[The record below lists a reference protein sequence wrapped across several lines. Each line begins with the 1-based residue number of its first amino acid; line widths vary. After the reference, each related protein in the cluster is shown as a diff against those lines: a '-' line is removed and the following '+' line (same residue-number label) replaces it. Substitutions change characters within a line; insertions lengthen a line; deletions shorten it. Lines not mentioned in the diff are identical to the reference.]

1 MNANGLSLLSLLAGV
16 PSPCVGQSLNELAR
30 ERVFEPLGMTR
41 SSFLFDAEIQR
52 NYSLG
57 HDAQGTPSKLRIR
70 PALASTTLHTT
81 ASDLARFGAH
91 LASEI
96 RTEGYYSALAKPAV
110 ILEAVGDVEHSWGP
124 GLGFVTDGSRIYV
137 FHTGNNVIF
146 IADFMYGVDENLG
159 YALLTNSSNGPRIT
173 AAVQRRI
180 FGRQVRR

>member
-96 RTEGYYSALAKPAV
+96 RTEGYYSALAKPA
-110 ILEAVGDVEHSWGP
+110 GDVEHSWGP
-124 GLGFVTDGSRIYV
+124 GLGIVTDGSRIYV